1 MRTTELSKQL
11 YRLARG
17 GRLNLTE
24 RQIVWGAIG
33 IAILWLA
40 IGEFVARLS
49 WAFMY
54 YQYDNK
60 LCQVLM
66 STAATACYTVPS
78 PRWYQYDPPN
88 GWSVLS
94 SQATGLLFV
103 VLSGWAV
110 CELLKRRG

>member
-1 MRTTELSKQL
+1 
-11 YRLARG
+11 
-17 GRLNLTE
+17 
-24 RQIVWGAIG
+24 
-33 IAILWLA
+33 
-40 IGEFVARLS
+40 
-49 WAFMY
+49 
-54 YQYDNK
+54 
-60 LCQVLM
+60 M